1 MAQDYSFDVVSQFAR
16 QELVNAVNQAQREIA
31 TRYDFKD
38 TGATIE
44 LNEKEINLHGPSDFK
59 MKAML
64 DVLQSK
70 LVKRQLSLKILKP
83 GPIEPAAKGTVRQ
96 KIELQEGIADELARE
111 LVKQIKQVS
120 PKVQPRIQGD
130 AIRVSSREK
139 DLLQQVIQALK
150 ASEGAVP
157 LQFIN
162 YRCVMDPDPELYALA
177 ERVGKGLRT
186 RQQTVAV
193 AESCTGGLLG
203 GALTDVPGSS
213 SYFLGGLIA
222 YADQVKLVQLGVPA
236 STLKTHGA
244 VSAETAAAM
253 AEGVRRLLRS
263 GLGVSITGVAG
274 PAAEDNKPAGLTF
287 IGLADSKTTTH
298 RLQWQGHRWENRRRS
313 VLAALELLVRALE
326 GMSCQ

>member
-1 MAQDYSFDVVSQFAR
+1 MAQDYSFDVVSQFDR

-83 GPIEPAAKGTVRQ
+83 GPIAPAAKGTVRQ

-162 YRCVMDPDPELYALA
+162 YR
-177 ERVGKGLRT
+177 
-186 RQQTVAV
+186 
-193 AESCTGGLLG
+193 
-203 GALTDVPGSS
+203 
-213 SYFLGGLIA
+213 
-222 YADQVKLVQLGVPA
+222 
-236 STLKTHGA
+236 
-244 VSAETAAAM
+244 
-253 AEGVRRLLRS
+253 
-263 GLGVSITGVAG
+263 
-274 PAAEDNKPAGLTF
+274 
-287 IGLADSKTTTH
+287 
-298 RLQWQGHRWENRRRS
+298 
-313 VLAALELLVRALE
+313 
-326 GMSCQ
+326 